1 MAPKERRVPHPSMGP
16 LSAPP
21 HPRLGYP
28 NKVTSHTAG
37 VGETGK
43 LRKLRFRRPNRRHS
57 AHRDSIEHPDRVTSN
72 PVGQASWR
80 ATSQTSRQ
88 PASLA
93 GRPANPPR
101 GASFEDR
108 KETATVVYLISKITS
123 QKKSDRKAE
132 DKKHKKILSRYPGPE
147 N

>member
-1 MAPKERRVPHPSMGP
+1 MFCHKRVSGHQLLGGSSGSERASRASPSYGAAKRASPPTARIPKQGHLAYR
-16 LSAPP
+16 
-21 HPRLGYP
+21 
-28 NKVTSHTAG
+28 G

-57 AHRDSIEHPDRVTSN
+57 AHRDSIEHSDRVTSK

-123 QKKSDRKAE
+123 QKKSDR
-132 DKKHKKILSRYPGPE
+132 
-147 N
+147 